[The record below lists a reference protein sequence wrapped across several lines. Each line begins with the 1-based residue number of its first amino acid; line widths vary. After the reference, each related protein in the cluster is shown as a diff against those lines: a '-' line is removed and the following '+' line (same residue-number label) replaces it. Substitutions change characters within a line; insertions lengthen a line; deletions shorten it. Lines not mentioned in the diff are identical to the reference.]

1 MKNKIFQSR
10 DLCLRALGTNSLCT
24 KNVRRNG
31 EKMKVVIVVGIV
43 IVLVAVFVIAEY
55 NSLVKARQ
63 RVRNAGSQI
72 DVQIQRRFDLVE
84 SMQDMVKEYAKHE
97 SDIFED
103 TAKLRTQWGSVHMPD
118 DKMVIKEE
126 TDKLL
131 HNLVAVVENYPEL
144 KANQNY
150 LMLQETLKESEQK
163 TALARQ
169 IYNDSVTIYNTKIES
184 FPSNLFAR
192 LFHFLPEAL
201 FEARLQQGRK

>member
-1 MKNKIFQSR
+1 MEI
-10 DLCLRALGTNSLCT
+10 A
-24 KNVRRNG
+24 
-31 EKMKVVIVVGIV
+31 VIVGLV
-43 IVLVAVFVIAEY
+43 IVLMAVFVIAGY

-84 SMQDMVKEYAKHE
+84 SMQDMVKEYAEHE
-97 SDIFED
+97 SGVFEN
-103 TAKLRTQWGSVHMPD
+103 TAKLRTQWGNVHMPD
-118 DKMVIKEE
+118 DKMAIKEE

-131 HNLVAVVENYPEL
+131 HNLVAVVENYPEM
-144 KANQNY
+144 KANRNY

-192 LFHFLPEAL
+192 LFHFMPEPL
-201 FEARLQQGRK
+201 FEADIQQGRK

>member
-1 MKNKIFQSR
+1 MEI
-10 DLCLRALGTNSLCT
+10 A
-24 KNVRRNG
+24 
-31 EKMKVVIVVGIV
+31 VIVGLV
-43 IVLVAVFVIAEY
+43 IVLMAVFVIAGY

-84 SMQDMVKEYAKHE
+84 CMQDMVKEYAEHE
-97 SDIFED
+97 SGVFEN
-103 TAKLRTQWGSVHMPD
+103 TARLRTRWGNVHMPD
-118 DKMVIKEE
+118 DKMAIKEE

-131 HNLVAVVENYPEL
+131 HNLVAVVENYPEI

-184 FPSNLFAR
+184 FPSNLLAR
-192 LFHFLPEAL
+192 LFHFMPEPL
-201 FEARLQQGRK
+201 FEADIQQGRK